1 MNKGVAA
8 VGGSEGVVQKKEE
21 GVSDGVVDGG
31 AVAVPLIGAVVA
43 EGVGG

>member
-21 GVSDGVVDGG
+21 GVGDGVVDGG